1 VVPYHYAPQGG
12 GDDTTREAT
21 VPRNY
26 FVDQLKPVVGK
37 RVTEVRALTAAEL
50 KELYWEHHPDGMA
63 VVVFFEDGTA
73 WLPMQDPEGNGPGFI
88 EVSGSEVV
96 AA

>member
-1 VVPYHYAPQGG
+1 
-12 GDDTTREAT
+12 

-37 RVTEVRALTAAEL
+37 RVTEVRAMTAAEI
-50 KELYWEHHPDGMA
+50 KEMYWGHYASEQA
-63 VVVFFEDGTA
+63 VIVFFEDGTA
-73 WLPMQDPEGNGPGFI
+73 WVPMQDPEGNGPGFI